1 MLQTRP
7 SFLPLTVSLQSG
19 TWLTKV
25 HGIKFPFSEDNFL
38 LVSGSLKLDH
48 DAFANI
54 GSILTPCHGEMR
66 ELKGGH
72 QSKVVEITENTGKC
86 LEEEY
91 LVSSHEKATVFF
103 REYEK
108 QQLGLLSLNLPL
120 TKLPPAKSS
129 QTLQVDE
136 PSCSTPRR
144 RQIDL
149 PSVESIEELR
159 TPDYNELLKS
169 FRETR
174 GSWKQANRDMRHF
187 SEVQEPASPSVR
199 DSRVPLVARN

>member
-7 SFLPLTVSLQSG
+7 SFVPLTVSSQSG

-54 GSILTPCHGEMR
+54 GSILTPCHGEMW

-72 QSKVVEITENTGKC
+72 QSKVVEITDNAGKC

-91 LVSSHEKATVFF
+91 LVSS
-103 REYEK
+103 REK
-108 QQLGLLSLNLPL
+108 QQLGLFSLSS
-120 TKLPPAKSS
+120 TDQTATCKISS
-129 QTLQVDE
+129 N
-136 PSCSTPRR
+136 
-144 RQIDL
+144 IA
-149 PSVESIEELR
+149 
-159 TPDYNELLKS
+159 
-169 FRETR
+169 
-174 GSWKQANRDMRHF
+174 GG
-187 SEVQEPASPSVR
+187 
-199 DSRVPLVARN
+199 